1 MKIIKE
7 NTFSLGRN
15 EKLIHNLIKTK
26 QRLPYKN
33 LKTLFRARI
42 KIQKLYK
49 VIEFKQTAFLKPY
62 IKDSTRLQKLA
73 EKKCNRIK
81 KQNSK
86 LRNNVTFIKI
96 IEAPINIFYVK
107 IITSTTN

>member
-49 VIEFKQTAFLKPY
+49 AMEFKQTAFLKPY

-73 EKKCNRIK
+73 EKNATESKNRIP
-81 KQNSK
+81 N
-86 LRNNVTFIKI
+86 
-96 IEAPINIFYVK
+96 
-107 IITSTTN
+107 

>member
-1 MKIIKE
+1 MKIVKE
-7 NTFSLGRN
+7 NTFSLGRK
-15 EKLIHNLIKTK
+15 EKTIHNLIKTK

-49 VIEFKQTAFLKPY
+49 VMEFKKQTTFLKRY

-73 EKKCNRIK
+73 EKRQQNQKTEFQIK
-81 KQNSK
+81 KQCY
-86 LRNNVTFIKI
+86 IQ
-96 IEAPINIFYVK
+96 
-107 IITSTTN
+107 